1 MTQPVK
7 DEDQHDADFEKVS
20 SEQKSLT
27 FSLSYSLVEKA
38 VKIIIVV
45 AILVCISVYIG
56 KRMNEGE
63 GLFHKSVKI
72 AILNPSALNEQY
84 LKAHN

>member
-45 AILVCISVYIG
+45 AILGMYFSVYWEE
-56 KRMNEGE
+56 NE
-63 GLFHKSVKI
+63 
-72 AILNPSALNEQY
+72 
-84 LKAHN
+84 

>member
-7 DEDQHDADFEKVS
+7 DEDHHDADFEKVS

-45 AILVCISVYIG
+45 AIWYVFQCILG
-56 KRMNEGE
+56 RE
-63 GLFHKSVKI
+63 
-72 AILNPSALNEQY
+72 
-84 LKAHN
+84 

>member
-45 AILVCISVYIG
+45 AIPGMYFSVYWEE
-56 KRMNEGE
+56 NE
-63 GLFHKSVKI
+63 
-72 AILNPSALNEQY
+72 
-84 LKAHN
+84 

>member
-45 AILVCISVYIG
+45 AIPGMFFSVYWEE
-56 KRMNEGE
+56 NE
-63 GLFHKSVKI
+63 
-72 AILNPSALNEQY
+72 
-84 LKAHN
+84 